1 MSWFAEGRL
10 LKAIK
15 KEYIMKNILLGLII
29 SVMSIPAF
37 AGSFNGNLSY
47 NSDYVWRGVSQTQGK
62 PSVHLQ
68 GEVIS
73 DLGFYA
79 GFYGATV
86 DFVSEVDTDVELDY
100 YAGYDLKISDNVALD
115 VGYVRYTYDAS
126 IESFEEVYAIL
137 SIGGLTVEGYQDIET
152 NDNYAQLSYEFG
164 WLVGNT
170 FDLRLIHGLHDL
182 EGTEDFTQLRV
193 GKLFGTNQ
201 NWDFGVTIGQDVFE
215 GQTAD
220 SIFASLTY
228 NFGRSF

>member
-1 MSWFAEGRL
+1 VRRL

-100 YAGYDLKISDNVALD
+100 YAGYDLQVSDNIALD
-115 VGYVRYTYDAS
+115 VGYVRYTYDAV

-137 SIGGLTVEGYQDIET
+137 SIGGFTVEGYQDIET
-152 NDNYAQLSYEFG
+152 NDNYAQVSYEFG

-193 GKLFGTNQ
+193 GKTFGASQ

-215 GQTAD
+215 DQVAD